1 MRVLKAKDNRL
12 KAARAAYDRGN
23 YNRALELLSELA
35 GPSPDGD
42 LLFLLSKTLSAM
54 GLHAQAADMFVEA
67 AQTMGED
74 APKALRLAVDLYFRS
89 GDLEKAE
96 LFGLRLL
103 QVTPDDPLI
112 AFILISIF
120 QKNGETALIDGLK
133 NVLVKSDDPEHLM
146 LALKLI
152 STESL
157 NINNAELFRK
167 LSRHFPNDPF
177 IRMCHLDFCRTFF
190 DVQTVEREQDILRKQ
205 FARGDY
211 RLLSAEEPHFGLM
224 WLETDAELR
233 KCTNVAG
240 FTPYTEESRARRRAM
255 PHVWGEKI
263 RIGYLSADY
272 WDDHATMRLLADVL
286 RQHDTN
292 RFDITLYCNTSAEY
306 VAFDTGGRSQ
316 WGRLK
321 VIRDLSD
328 DEALAMIRADGIDI
342 LVDLKGHT
350 AHGRSGIVNGHC
362 APVTVAWLGFPG
374 SAIGIDCDYIIG
386 DPIVTP
392 DGAAPHFHEL
402 FCRLPDCYQPNDPVT
417 RPLPRPDSRAAH
429 GLPEDVF
436 LFASFNTP
444 RKLTPR
450 TLDLWSRV
458 LKRAPNAH
466 LWIMGPESGLKEAF
480 RRRGISPDR
489 LHIAEKASYERHM
502 DRTALADLGF
512 DTFPCN
518 GHTTTSDMLWAG
530 LPVVTRKGQ
539 SFAGRVTESLLHA
552 IGLPDLVAED
562 DKAFV
567 ELAARIANNPD
578 ECRALKARLAENRKT
593 YPLFD
598 SVRFCRHLENAYERM
613 AERAR
618 NGLPPEAFDV
628 PRLPE

>member
-1 MRVLKAKDNRL
+1 MRVLKEMDRL

-35 GPSPDGD
+35 GPSPSGD
-42 LLFLLSKTLSAM
+42 LLFLLSQTLSAM
-54 GLHAQAADMFVEA
+54 GLHAQAAEMFVEA
-67 AQTMGED
+67 AEVMGAD
-74 APKALRLAVDLYFRS
+74 APKALRLAADLYFRS
-89 GDLEKAE
+89 GNLEQAE
-96 LFGLRLL
+96 LIGLRLL

-120 QKNGETALIDGLK
+120 QKSGETALIDGLK
-133 NVLVKSDDPEHLM
+133 NRLVKSDDPEHLM

-152 STESL
+152 SSDAL
-157 NINNAELFRK
+157 NINNLELFRK
-167 LSRHFPNDPF
+167 LSRIYPDDPF
-177 IRMCHLDFCRTFF
+177 IRMCHLDFCRNFC
-190 DVQTVEREQDILRKQ
+190 DLRTVEREEEILRKQ

-211 RLLSAEEPHFGLM
+211 RLLAAEEPHFGLM
-224 WLETDAELR
+224 WLETDADLR
-233 KCTNVAG
+233 RAGNVAG

-255 PHVWGEKI
+255 PHVWGEKL

-286 RQHDTN
+286 RQHDTS
-292 RFDITLYCNTSAEY
+292 RFEITLYCNTPPRHI
-306 VAFDTGGRSQ
+306 AFDTGGRAQ
-316 WGRLK
+316 WGPLK
-321 VIRDLSD
+321 IIRGLSD
-328 DEALAMIRADGIDI
+328 DDALTMIRNDGIDI

-350 AHGRSGIVNGHC
+350 AEGRAGVVNGLS

-392 DGAAPHFHEL
+392 DEAAPHFHEL
-402 FCRLPDCYQPNDPVT
+402 FCRLPECYQPNDPVT

-436 LFASFNTP
+436 LFASFHTV
-444 RKLTPR
+444 RKLTPK

-458 LKRAPNAH
+458 LKRAPKAH
-466 LWIMGPESGLKEAF
+466 LWIMGPEEALKDAF
-480 RRRGISPDR
+480 RRRGVSPER
-489 LHIAEKASYERHM
+489 LHIAAKAPYDRHM
-502 DRTALADLGF
+502 DRTALADMGL
-512 DTFPCN
+512 DPFPCN

-539 SFAGRVTESLLHA
+539 SFAGRVSESLLKA
-552 IGLPDLVAED
+552 IGLDDLVAED

-567 ELAARIANNPD
+567 ELAARIASNPD
-578 ECRALKARLAENRKT
+578 ECRSLKARLAENRKT
-593 YPLFD
+593 YPLFNA
-598 SVRFCRHLENAYERM
+598 VRFCRHLEKAYEMM

-618 NGLPPEAFDV
+618 NGLAPAPFDV
-628 PRLPE
+628 PRLPD